1 MTDRRKTKNQLLEDL
16 ERERARAN
24 LERDRSLALQEV
36 SNKLAGVHDTAQ
48 VLRLIIDEAIRLV
61 GAKAG
66 YVRLVIDGKW
76 VVGTVTEL
84 AADYLAEISALVP
97 EPSNDVKKTLAAEAM
112 SANRPAVVEDATTS
126 EIIYPQTRKVAAKFG
141 FHGSAAIP
149 LLVNNQAIG
158 VIIIFD
164 GSVRTFTEDEL
175 SFLTA
180 CADQT
185 SMALEKARLL
195 SEAETE
201 RGRAD
206 SMSSIHAD
214 VTIVRQ
220 GHESCNLSTDLQ
232 YHQ

>member
-1 MTDRRKTKNQLLEDL
+1 MTDQRKTKNQLLEDL

-24 LERDRSLALQEV
+24 LERDRSVALQEA
-36 SNKLAGVHDTAQ
+36 SNKLAGVHDTPE
-48 VLRLIIDEAIRLV
+48 VLRLIIDEATRLV
-61 GAKAG
+61 DAKAG

-76 VVGTVTEL
+76 VVGAVTEL
-84 AADYLAEISALVP
+84 AVDYVAEISALVP
-97 EPSNDVKKTLAAEAM
+97 EPSNDVRKTLAAEAM
-112 SANRPAVVEDATTS
+112 SSSRPAVVEDATTS

-149 LLVNNQAIG
+149 LLVDDQAIG

-175 SFLTA
+175 SILTA
-180 CADQT
+180 FADQT
-185 SMALEKARLL
+185 SLALEKALLL

-201 RGRAD
+201 RERAD

-214 VTIVRQ
+214 VTKMRQ
-220 GHESCNLSTDLQ
+220 GQESCNLSTDL
-232 YHQ
+232 